1 MYNLLLRESF
11 EIRPVRRHRRTE
23 GSVTSS
29 QAEDSPGDRTDRT
42 QLGIHYPRVRD
53 FHGSFAS
60 FTPLLRQGFF
70 AY

>member
-29 QAEDSPGDRTDRT
+29 RLKIVGDRTDRT
-42 QLGIHYPRVRD
+42 RLVYIIL
-53 FHGSFAS
+53 ACAI
-60 FTPLLRQGFF
+60 FTEVLLPSHLYCDKAFLHTS
-70 AY
+70 

>member
-29 QAEDSPGDRTDRT
+29 RLKIAADRTDRAAWYT
-42 QLGIHYPRVRD
+42 LSSRAI
-53 FHGSFAS
+53 
-60 FTPLLRQGFF
+60 FTEVLLPSHLYCDKAFLHTS
-70 AY
+70 